1 MPYCKGCHPVT
12 LAALPCWLTDVA
24 MSHMPHI
31 HCPKLLP
38 GLRRLAGPVLA
49 KQTSP
54 AHSGSNATCSSSSRR
69 RCRPCGATMARRS
82 YDLRSPSARSI
93 LLPVPPTKS
102 RTIPMCCSNSETPSR
117 TKPAVTTDRRS
128 PVHAPPVTWLNFG
141 DRPNFLDLKSAA

>member
-24 MSHMPHI
+24 LSHMPHI
-31 HCPKLLP
+31 HCPKLLA

-49 KQTSP
+49 QQTSP

-69 RCRPCGATMARRS
+69 RCRPCGATMARRI

-93 LLPVPPTKS
+93 LPPVPPIKS
-102 RTIPMCCSNSETPSR
+102 QTIPMCCSKNAEPHKTCR
-117 TKPAVTTDRRS
+117 HHGS
-128 PVHAPPVTWLNFG
+128 PVSSACPTC
-141 DRPNFLDLKSAA
+141 DLA